1 VRVEGRAA
9 EASVDV
15 LKDALSY
22 RSQGLEFCEF
32 FRTCIDM
39 AKESVC
45 FATRSRA
52 ALGINPSAL
61 RPGRVCSLDWDR

>member
-1 VRVEGRAA
+1 
-9 EASVDV
+9 
-15 LKDALSY
+15 
-22 RSQGLEFCEF
+22 
-32 FRTCIDM
+32 M